1 MMRLPAFASLRTV
14 VLGAVLCAALLESGT
29 AEAGRVRFGGS
40 AHVSGSVRF
49 RGGAT
54 SVRFARPWF
63 RPRVWVG
70 GSIWVGSY
78 YWPRPYYYY
87 YYPESV
93 PSYYG
98 QSYYPVAPS
107 QTFAQPP
114 GVMAPQPAP
123 RPSLPTFGI
132 GAAAGGTKVQD
143 RSDSSD
149 LSVLAR
155 LRLTPGLLI
164 EGEFG
169 KTTFADNIRVDRRIG
184 GSLVWELGA
193 YNSWAPYLLG
203 GGGVQQAEVDG
214 SFTTT
219 QQFFEAGIG
228 LRWALS
234 RNLHIMAD
242 VRAGTRKTVDSNQ
255 PSDVPSVLRSVSPPL
270 SPDSENENFTRGR
283 LAAMLYF

>member
-1 MMRLPAFASLRTV
+1 MMRLPAFASLRTL
-14 VLGAVLCAALLESGT
+14 VLGGAIAAALLQSGT
-29 AEAGRVRFGGS
+29 AEAGRVHFSGS
-40 AHVSGSVRF
+40 ARVSGSVRIHS
-49 RGGAT
+49 GAT
-54 SVRFARPWF
+54 SVRFARSWY

-70 GSIWVGSY
+70 GSIWVGGY

-87 YYPESV
+87 YYPEYV

-98 QSYYPVAPS
+98 GSYYPVAPS

-114 GVMAPQPAP
+114 GVVAAPPP

-132 GAAAGGTKVQD
+132 GVAAGGSKVQD

-149 LSVLAR
+149 LSALVR
-155 LRLTPGLLI
+155 FRLTPGLLI

-169 KTTFADNIRVDRRIG
+169 KTSFPDDVRVDRRIG
-184 GSLVWELGA
+184 GSLLWEIGA

-203 GGGVQQAEVDG
+203 GGGVQQADVNG
-214 SFTTT
+214 SFSTT

-234 RNLHIMAD
+234 RNLHLTAD
-242 VRAGTRKTVDSNQ
+242 VRAGTRKTIDSNQ
-255 PSDVPSVLRSVSPPL
+255 PSDVPVALRTVAPPT
-270 SPDSENENFTRGR
+270 SSTGDNENFTRGR
-283 LAAMLYF
+283 LAAILYF